1 MGKGSNGFSE
11 EQVEIYRECFRL
23 MDMDKDGVI
32 SKTDLRAAFDNVGR
46 LMMEPELDAML
57 AEMNGPCNFD
67 NMLRCFETK
76 MAGDVNDP
84 DDLILNAFKVY
95 DEEISETVKGVTTV
109 KHIIDREN
117 FRQILM
123 CFGDKM
129 TAEEI
134 DDIFEEFDYD
144 DDTGGI
150 LTKSAVDLFVAGGMD
165 EKEENK
171 KEEEKDGKKAEAAQ
185 TNDAAQ
191 SNTPSAG
198 EGAKKKKK
206 KKKAAK

>member
-57 AEMNGPCNFD
+57 AEMNGPY
-67 NMLRCFETK
+67 
-76 MAGDVNDP
+76 
-84 DDLILNAFKVY
+84 DLILNAFKVY

-150 LTKSAVDLFVAGGMD
+150 LTKSA
-165 EKEENK
+165 
-171 KEEEKDGKKAEAAQ
+171 EEKDGKKAEAAQ

-206 KKKAAK
+206 EEEGRQINFEGPGDDDKSKNWTCTV